1 MTKEFAEEPLKVT
14 VRGAPDT
21 PEARK
26 RAVRLM
32 ELLLR
37 LAEEK
42 EKENKRGTDQDAA

>member
-1 MTKEFAEEPLKVT
+1 MAKDFAEEPLKVT

-21 PEARK
+21 PEARQ
-26 RAVRLM
+26 RAVRLI

-42 EKENKRGTDQDAA
+42 DREKENGTDQDAA